1 VILAGGLVHA
11 NDLSTW
17 LTYKSADPTG
27 NSRRRPGPAGG
38 GRDRREHLAPGTT
51 GPSHLISGYDGTP
64 TAFATGPRDHP
75 RAIGQCA
82 NFPTQ

>member
-1 VILAGGLVHA
+1 MHA

-17 LTYKSADPTG
+17 LTYRSADPTG
-27 NSRRRPGPAGG
+27 T
-38 GRDRREHLAPGTT
+38 LAAAQVPLAVDEIGENTWHRAT

-75 RAIGQCA
+75 RAIGQCV